1 MESTFFSFEMKEK
14 CKVSCVKTIA
24 CLIVFKEGTSTLS
37 FYMFDY
43 GAECSAE
50 SGAQQYSIKLRN
62 AVRPTEED
70 IEGASFEFWFLVDAE
85 FLLWRQDVEQILTY
99 HNIFGYISYEVTFY

>member
-1 MESTFFSFEMKEK
+1 MVLN
-14 CKVSCVKTIA
+14 KVLNVV
-24 CLIVFKEGTSTLS
+24 LNQVLN
-37 FYMFDY
+37 
-43 GAECSAE
+43 
-50 SGAQQYSIKLRN
+50 SIPSKLRN

-99 HNIFGYISYEVTFY
+99 HKIFGYISYEVTFY